1 MNRTDKET
9 EVKEIQE
16 AFGKAKAVL
25 FADYKGVTSNEMND
39 LRASLR
45 ELDSEFRIV
54 KNNLVR
60 VALKGTTKEEAVQ
73 DLVGPTAAFFSYD
86 DPAAAAK
93 ALNNFSKDVE
103 AFVLKD
109 GFLGDEKI
117 GEAEIKE
124 LSSLPSKEVL
134 IAQLLSVMNG
144 PIRNFVSVL
153 AAVPRDFVGV
163 LQAVADKK
171 KAEGGE

>member
-1 MNRTDKET
+1 MNRTEKEA
-9 EVKEIQE
+9 EVKELQD
-16 AFGKAKAVL
+16 AFGKAKAVI
-25 FADYKGVTSNEMND
+25 FADYKGVSSNEMND

-45 ELDSEFRIV
+45 KLDSEFRIV

-60 VALKGTTKEEAVQ
+60 VALKGTPKETAVES
-73 DLVGPTAAFFSYD
+73 LVGPTAAFFSYD

-93 ALNNFSKDVE
+93 ALNEFSKEVE
-103 AFVLKD
+103 AFVLKE
-109 GFLGDEKI
+109 GFLGDETI
-117 GEAEIKE
+117 GEAQIKE
-124 LSSLPSKEVL
+124 LSNLPSKEVL

-153 AAVPRDFVGV
+153 AAVPRDFVCV

-171 KAEGGE
+171 KEQGGE